1 MRPFQMD
8 GNGNILSWGDILLD
22 VDGQPVRS
30 MADLKR
36 QLRGRKRGEA
46 VAVKV
51 LRADERQ
58 QVVELRVTLK

>member
-1 MRPFQMD
+1 VRPFQLD
-8 GNGNILSWGDILLD
+8 DRGNIVAWGDILVA

-30 MADLKR
+30 MADLRR

-46 VAVKV
+46 LTVKV

>member
-1 MRPFQMD
+1 MT
-8 GNGNILSWGDILLD
+8 
-22 VDGQPVRS
+22 
-30 MADLKR
+30 DLKR

-51 LRADERQ
+51 LRADEQQ